1 MRLFLSL
8 HLKLV
13 LLLSIFLVG
22 FFLPMAWASFPH
34 NDTRDGS
41 VESVVLFHQKSV
53 ISSGPINYISWTPVK
68 RLESGNYKVTVQ
80 FRFKNRFERSVLKK
94 QIVIMDEYG
103 KILKVMDCR

>member
-1 MRLFLSL
+1 
-8 HLKLV
+8 
-13 LLLSIFLVG
+13 
-22 FFLPMAWASFPH
+22 MAWASFPH

-53 ISSGPINYISWTPVK
+53 IASGPITYISWTPVT

-94 QIVIMDEYG
+94 QIVIMDEHG